1 MWILGLKG
9 LNSGGSRGGARETW
23 PPFLFL
29 DQTEARRTEKNFFW
43 RPPPTPPPPPPSKDL
58 NLALLKT
65 PSKKYG
71 EGANPL
77 GLTSLDQFP
86 AKERKTNE
94 TSWLCE
100 RYTI

>member
-1 MWILGLKG
+1 MADPGEG
-9 LNSGGSRGGARETW
+9 PGGPG
-23 PPFLFL
+23 PPSYFWTKLRPEGPKK
-29 DQTEARRTEKNFFW
+29 TFFGD
-43 RPPPTPPPPPPSKDL
+43 RPPPPSKDL

-100 RYTI
+100 RYAI